1 MVGRRCNGSGREE
14 REGEGRLVI
23 CRFRFRLSPLQGV
36 ARRAGIR
43 VGRETG
49 RLRSESGPTRRC
61 GCSRGGKGR
70 LELGTGNIVGRT
82 GVQLELQLI
91 MNGLSVAHTE
101 LAQTKLHT
109 NLTITGAVGR

>member
-1 MVGRRCNGSGREE
+1 M
-14 REGEGRLVI
+14 
-23 CRFRFRLSPLQGV
+23 
-36 ARRAGIR
+36 
-43 VGRETG
+43 
-49 RLRSESGPTRRC
+49 
-61 GCSRGGKGR
+61 GGKGR

-82 GVQLELQLI
+82 GVQLALQFI